1 MDSNSSSITNELVKI
16 HCIGISSNQLVKL
29 LEDEIGECIKLTR
42 TKGRPKTRGLEPA
55 VVTAI
60 IGAGGMA
67 LGALFAG
74 LIKIVLQNKS
84 NRITLVGKSGR
95 RIDIPA
101 DYTMEKISSLIKH
114 CRELDLDRI
123 VVSYDDHIDI

>member
-1 MDSNSSSITNELVKI
+1 MDTTSPSVTNEQVKI
-16 HCIGISSNQLVKL
+16 QCIGISSNQLVEL
-29 LEDEIGECIKLTR
+29 LKDEIGDNIKLTS
-42 TKGRPKTRGLEPA
+42 TKGRSKTRGLEPA

-67 LGALFAG
+67 LGALIGG

-101 DYTMEKISSLIKH
+101 DYTNEKITSLIKH
-114 CRELDLDRI
+114 CRDIDLERI
-123 VVSYDDHIDI
+123 VVSCEDLQ